1 MNAPLTPDA
10 IKNLPRHS
18 QTQVALNDQLVMLM
32 DVANR
37 VGLYDAA
44 DYLRGKLGR

>member
-1 MNAPLTPDA
+1 MSAPLTPER
-10 IKNLPRHS
+10 IKDLPRHA
-18 QTQVALNDQLVMLM
+18 QTQVPLNDQLTMLM

-37 VGLYDAA
+37 LGLYDAA